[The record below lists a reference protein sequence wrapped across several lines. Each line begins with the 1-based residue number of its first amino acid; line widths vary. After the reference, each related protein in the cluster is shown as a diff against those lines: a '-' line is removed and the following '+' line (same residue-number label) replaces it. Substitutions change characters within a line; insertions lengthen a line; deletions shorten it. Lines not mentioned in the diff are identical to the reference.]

1 MCTLGEITM
10 NKDKKFCEGMLLEIK
25 SLIASPNT
33 DRFWAVCRLHDARVK
48 LFKQMNECL
57 TNTKGIPKMYHM
69 MLNYI
74 DCLDVIMDEDRDIT
88 KDLIQ
93 MTQDME
99 KALGV
104 KKN

>member
-1 MCTLGEITM
+1 M
-10 NKDKKFCEGMLLEIK
+10 NKDIKFCEELFLEIK
-25 SLIASPNT
+25 SLVSNPHGNRANT
-33 DRFWAVCRLHDARVK
+33 VYRLHDTRVK

-57 TNTKGIPKMYHM
+57 TNTKEIPKQYHM

-74 DCLDVIMDEDRDIT
+74 DCLDVMMDEDRDIAN
-88 KDLIQ
+88 DLMK

>member
-1 MCTLGEITM
+1 
-10 NKDKKFCEGMLLEIK
+10 
-25 SLIASPNT
+25 
-33 DRFWAVCRLHDARVK
+33 
-48 LFKQMNECL
+48 MNECL
-57 TNTKGIPKMYHM
+57 TNTKEIPKMYHM

-74 DCLDVIMDEDRDIT
+74 DCLDVMMDEDRDIT